1 MTTDTGHGQ
10 DAAHEIL
17 GAPPGG
23 DPPQVIEAGPIHF
36 TVNGKDLTQ
45 TPGEDLTAEDIL
57 RMAKEK
63 GAFTGSLD
71 QYTLEALDGKD
82 EDAYAPDVKVTPKE
96 GEQFLA
102 VPSGPT
108 PVA

>member
-1 MTTDTGHGQ
+1 MTTGTGDGR

-17 GAPPGG
+17 GTPPGG

-45 TPGEDLTAEDIL
+45 APGEDLTAEEIL

-71 QYTLEALDGKD
+71 QYTLEALDDKD
-82 EDAYAPDVKVTPKE
+82 KGVYAPGVKVTPKE
-96 GEQFLA
+96 GERFLA